1 MEKYRINYDLGNAY
15 KFQFLVSASQELLS
29 VRDLKM
35 QSCIKAAT
43 VKVERKRK
51 NKRIFK
57 R

>member
-1 MEKYRINYDLGNAY
+1 MEKYRINYDLENAY

-29 VRDLKM
+29 VRNLEM

-43 VKVERKRK
+43 VKVEEKK